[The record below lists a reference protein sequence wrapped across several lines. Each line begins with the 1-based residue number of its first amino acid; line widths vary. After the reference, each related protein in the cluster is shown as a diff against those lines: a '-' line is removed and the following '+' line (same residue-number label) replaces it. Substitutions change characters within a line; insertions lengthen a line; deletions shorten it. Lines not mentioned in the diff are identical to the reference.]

1 MNIFKY
7 LSRQLKRFQ
16 IDILTQ
22 KRFLAGGIASIDDAN
37 IIKTVS
43 TNYEELQIMF
53 FDQFKLKQTDV
64 IVDVG
69 CGKGRVF
76 SYLLFKKLKNKM
88 LGYEINQEVGEKTK
102 KRLTGFKN
110 VEIICGNIFDGF
122 PAEGNI
128 FYLYNPFKEVMMTE
142 FKQRFLEIADRAP
155 VMIYNNPIHLDVF
168 DKEIFDVQYF
178 DIPVVEY
185 NYNFTFAIIKIK

>member
-102 KRLTGFKN
+102 KRLARFKN

-128 FYLYNPFKEVMMTE
+128 FYLYNPFKEAMMTE

-168 DKEIFDVQYF
+168 DKEKFDVQYF
-178 DIPVVEY
+178 DIPVAEY
-185 NYNFTFAIIKIK
+185 GYNFTFAIIKIK